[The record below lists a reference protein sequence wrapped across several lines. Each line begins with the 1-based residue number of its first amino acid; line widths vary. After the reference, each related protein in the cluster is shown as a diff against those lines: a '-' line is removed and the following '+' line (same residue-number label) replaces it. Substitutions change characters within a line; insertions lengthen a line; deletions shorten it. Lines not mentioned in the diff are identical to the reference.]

1 MKSTYASTILLSAAV
16 ALLSG
21 CRTPPPSEDALEG
34 EDGLNAGGWID
45 GDGAGAFGADA
56 LPGGNFQ
63 DLPRIET
70 PAGVEPVYFA
80 YNDSSVPASESGKIA
95 VVANFLRDNPGVVLV
110 VEGNCDERGTNE
122 YNMSLGEYRANA
134 VRDAVTGAGIS
145 GQRIQTVSYGEERPA
160 VIGSDESA
168 WAQNRRADFAFYK
181 AD

>member
-21 CRTPPPSEDALEG
+21 CRTPPPGDDAGLD

-45 GDGAGAFGADA
+45 GDGAGAFGSDA

-63 DLPRIET
+63 DLPRLET
-70 PAGVEPVYFA
+70 PAGVSPVYFA
-80 YNDSSVPASESGKIA
+80 YNDSSVPASESSKVS
-95 VVANFLRDNPGVVLV
+95 VVAEFLRSNSGVVLV

-134 VRDAVTGAGIS
+134 VRDALVAAGVS
-145 GQRIQTVSYGEERPA
+145 GQRIQTVSYG
-160 VIGSDESA
+160 
-168 WAQNRRADFAFYK
+168 
-181 AD
+181 